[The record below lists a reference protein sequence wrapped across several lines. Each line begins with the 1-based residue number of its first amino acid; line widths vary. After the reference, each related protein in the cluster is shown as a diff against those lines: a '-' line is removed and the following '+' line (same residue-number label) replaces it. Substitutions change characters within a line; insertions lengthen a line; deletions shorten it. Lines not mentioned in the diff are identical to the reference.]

1 MLQFVKYQPS
11 LCPADMMPL
20 AQVKNLIMLKD
31 DKGNAKA
38 VLASSQILH
47 DPLVIIL
54 AHELLFKK
62 FQMDKLNAA
71 VDFERVIEAQ
81 GVVDK
86 IQ

>member
-11 LCPADMMPL
+11 LCPADKMPL

-38 VLASSQILH
+38 VLGSMQILH

-54 AHELLFKK
+54 AHTEDPVVQQELLFKK
-62 FQMDKLNAA
+62 FQMDKLN
-71 VDFERVIEAQ
+71 ETR
-81 GVVDK
+81 
-86 IQ
+86 